1 MLSRRVLAQSDLLQ
15 TAPERAALALI
26 TECAVTGVCSP
37 SCPSDKAPDA
47 GKGACLQGR
56 AEGLPE
62 GLFAG
67 K

>member
-1 MLSRRVLAQSDLLQ
+1 MLRWRVLAQSDLLQ
-15 TAPERAALALI
+15 TAPERAALGLI
-26 TECAVTGVCSP
+26 TQSAVTGVCSP
-37 SCPSDKAPDA
+37 SCPCDKAPDT

>member
-1 MLSRRVLAQSDLLQ
+1 MLRRRVLAQSDLLQ
-15 TAPERAALALI
+15 TAPERGPSVLSPSLQS
-26 TECAVTGVCSP
+26 GRSGP
-37 SCPSDKAPDA
+37 SCPSDKAPDT